1 MRHSIT
7 IALSVSIASL
17 ALSLRPALADP
28 APTQTL
34 SITGSGSVDYAP
46 DIARESF
53 GVRAESASAAAAARS
68 VNEHAQAVIA
78 ALRKIGIAD
87 HDIATT
93 GYSIQYQQPDLSADA
108 ASNAPADGTAGT
120 AMPAGQAGFPGEIHR
135 PLPRKGVYVA
145 TETIDVKSMLDK
157 AGAVLDAAVGAG
169 ANETYGL
176 TFDTSARDLLYRKA
190 LARAVASARAQAE
203 ILSRAAG
210 VTITGIQSIS
220 AGGNQPMPMFRMAA
234 PEAAPPIMGGTGTI
248 AATVDIVYRIK

>member
-7 IALSVSIASL
+7 IALSVAVASL

-34 SITGSGSVDYAP
+34 SITGTGSVDYAP

-68 VNEHAQAVIA
+68 VNERAQAVIA
-78 ALRKIGIAD
+78 ALRKMGIAD

-93 GYSIQYQQPDLSADA
+93 GYSIQYQQPDPSASADG
-108 ASNAPADGTAGT
+108 NVGM
-120 AMPAGQAGFPGEIHR
+120 AMPASQAGFPGEIHR
-135 PLPRKGVYVA
+135 PLPHKGVYIA
-145 TETIDVKSMLDK
+145 TETIDVKSLLDK

-210 VTITGIQSIS
+210 VTIAGIQSIS

-248 AATVDIVYRIK
+248 AATVDVVYRIK

>member
-1 MRHSIT
+1 MRHSTT
-7 IALSVSIASL
+7 IALSVAVASL
-17 ALSLRPALADP
+17 ALALRPALADP
-28 APTQTL
+28 TPTQTL
-34 SITGSGSVDYAP
+34 SITGTGSVEYAP

-78 ALRKIGIAD
+78 ALRKMGIAD

-93 GYSIQYQQPDLSADA
+93 GYSIQYQQPDTSAPA
-108 ASNAPADGTAGT
+108 ASGDSNVSP

-145 TETIDVKSMLDK
+145 TETIDVKSLLDK

-210 VTITGIQSIS
+210 VTIAGIQSIS
-220 AGGNQPMPMFRMAA
+220 AGGKQPMPMFRMAA

-248 AATVDIVYRIK
+248 AATVDIVYKIK